1 MEGSGWLWIA
11 LSVWAAFAQT
21 LRNTAQRSLTAS
33 LGTLGATL
41 VRFLYGLPFALAWL
55 AAVHY
60 WRAEPLPAASWT
72 FLGWVTLGAVAQIA
86 ATAFLLLAMEAR
98 SFALGVAYSKT
109 EILQIA
115 VFGLVFL
122 GDPVSPATA
131 LAVACGTFG
140 VLLLSPADKERPF
153 AALLS
158 GMGTRP
164 ALLGLAS
171 GAGFAFAAVG
181 FRGAALSLDG
191 SFLMSAATALAVAQF
206 IQTVLLGGWL
216 LWRSPGVVAGTLR
229 LWRPS
234 LFAGFMGAAASAGW
248 FSAFALQ
255 PAAHV
260 RTVGLIELVF
270 SYAVSLKLFREKLS
284 RLELAGMAFLAL
296 GIAVITLA
304 G

>member
-60 WRAEPLPAASWT
+60 WRAEPLPAASWA

-122 GDPVSPATA
+122 GDPISPTTA
-131 LAVACGTFG
+131 LAVACGTLG

-158 GMGTRP
+158 GLTTRP

-181 FRGAALSLDG
+181 YRGAALSLDG
-191 SFLMSAATALAVAQF
+191 SFLMSAATALAAAQL

-216 LWRSPGVVAGTLR
+216 LWRSPEVVAGTLR

-284 RLELAGMAFLAL
+284 RLELAGMVFLAL

>member
-1 MEGSGWLWIA
+1 MAGSGWWWIA
-11 LSVWAAFAQT
+11 LTVWAAFAQT

-55 AAVHY
+55 AAVHL
-60 WRAEPLPAASWT
+60 WRAEPLPALGWV

-109 EILQIA
+109 ELLQIA
-115 VFGLVFL
+115 IFGLLFL
-122 GDPVSPATA
+122 GDPVSMPAA
-131 LAVACGTFG
+131 LAVGCGTLG
-140 VLLLSPADKERPF
+140 VLLLSPADKERPLR
-153 AALLS
+153 ALLA
-158 GMGTRP
+158 GLATRP

-181 FRGAALSLDG
+181 YRGAALSLG
-191 SFLMSAATALAVAQF
+191 SSFLLSAATALAAAQS

-216 LWRSPGVVAGTLR
+216 LWRSPAVVGATVR

-234 LFAGFMGAAASAGW
+234 LFAGMMGAAASAGW
-248 FSAFALQ
+248 LSAFALQ

-260 RTVGLIELVF
+260 RTLGLVELVF
-270 SYAVSLKLFREKLS
+270 SYAVSLKLFRERLS
-284 RLELAGMAFLAL
+284 PLELAGMAFLAL
-296 GIAVITLA
+296 GIAFIIRA